1 MDFKRVEWIFFL
13 AFLGLNIFLFS
24 IYRDARSEQDVV
36 FRSNQRVPIEQRLSS
51 ENIQVNN
58 ELTKERLEGYYLS
71 GEPADMKN
79 LLDEARAQSNN
90 PDLLKEGTTIEGG
103 TLMHQVSKQVYISD
117 SDRMDETLQNY
128 FNQEDSVLFG
138 QEYVYVSEWSSI
150 DGEFP
155 EAVAAQTYEGIPI
168 NDPSGRLNLSLERHE
183 DLLEVDSYTQTYISN
198 LIPLREG
205 MSLYSEEEIINTL
218 YINNKIPSSSIIRWQ
233 QLAYTLTLRV
243 RGKSVYVPAWYVAI
257 EMPDGSVQ
265 IERVN
270 ALTNRIITNNTVRTV
285 ENQ

>member
-1 MDFKRVEWIFFL
+1 MDFKRVEWILFL

-36 FRSNQRVPIEQRLSS
+36 FRSNHRVPIEQRLSS

-58 ELTKERLEGYYLS
+58 ELSKERSEGYYLS
-71 GEPADMKN
+71 GEPANMKN

-90 PDLLKEGTTIEGG
+90 SDLLKEGTTIEGG
-103 TLMHQVSKQVYISD
+103 TLIHQVSKQVYISD

-128 FNQEDSVLFG
+128 FNQEDSVLLG
-138 QEYVYVSEWSSI
+138 HEYVYVSEWSSI

-168 NDPSGRLNLSLERHE
+168 NDPSGRLTLSLERHE

-270 ALTNRIITNNTVRTV
+270 ALTNRIITNSTVRTV